1 MNTTFYKTLKEFL
14 KKINIKEKLKNLCR
28 KENLLVIGLV
38 GAILLVI
45 SWPTGQKDTDVAK
58 KTEKVTVEKNEVTD
72 KESMERKLEDVLGQ
86 VDGVGRVKVL
96 ITYKSSSEKVILQ
109 DMETDSTTEE
119 EIDGT
124 QSRKSSGKNIREETV
139 YDKTDAGETPYVI
152 KEIEP
157 EIEGVLVAAEGGGN
171 SQTAKNISDA
181 IMALFNI
188 EAHKIKVMKLTDS

>member
-1 MNTTFYKTLKEFL
+1 MGDWQEDD
-14 KKINIKEKLKNLCR
+14 IKEKLKKLCR
-28 KENLLVIGLV
+28 KENLLVVGLV
-38 GAILLVI
+38 GAILIVASL
-45 SWPTGQKDTDVAK
+45 PTGEKNKDVVK
-58 KTEKVTVEKNEVTD
+58 EVEKVTVEKSEISD
-72 KESMERKLEDVLGQ
+72 KESMERKLEEILGQ

-96 ITYKSSSEKVILQ
+96 ITYKSSSEKIVLQ
-109 DMETDSTTEE
+109 DSETDSTTEE
-119 EIDGT
+119 ETDGT
-124 QSRKSSGKNIREETV
+124 QTRKSNEKNVREETV